1 MQIDHFEMKSN
12 ESPLNKWTNWRN
24 EDDWFREDKQGSP
37 QPDYPMTYDD
47 QSDDDGR
54 GEAEDQCFIEEAEAA
69 QVDYEIMDWLFKC
82 MTLTLL
88 SLILLGVIIILV
100 KVWNPVGSAPEEEGL
115 GGAPRAVGGAQRFI
129 LLMIL
134 VKVVGVSWYRSHRHR
149 RRGVDT
155 IVEHGR
161 DGTAVVVVA
170 RSRPAVQSARRS
182 DESLMCL
189 RDRLQ
194 PPLLVHRSKT
204 GVHVRP
210 RETDRPAAR
219 GDAAG
224 PASERAGRQ
233 LPPPDGVGPPP
244 HRAGRVEA
252 GPCLPFAFDDDR
264 VEIAQDLLL
273 DQLS

>member
-115 GGAPRAVGGAQRFI
+115 GGAPRAVGGAQP
-129 LLMIL
+129 
-134 VKVVGVSWYRSHRHR
+134 GVTYDHRNPH
-149 RRGVDT
+149 DYL
-155 IVEHGR
+155 
-161 DGTAVVVVA
+161 A
-170 RSRPAVQSARRS
+170 RNGSRATSRLANWLGKSAFG
-182 DESLMCL
+182 
-189 RDRLQ
+189 
-194 PPLLVHRSKT
+194 KT
-204 GVHVRP
+204 GSKLI
-210 RETDRPAAR
+210 
-219 GDAAG
+219 G
-224 PASERAGRQ
+224 
-233 LPPPDGVGPPP
+233 
-244 HRAGRVEA
+244 
-252 GPCLPFAFDDDR
+252 
-264 VEIAQDLLL
+264 
-273 DQLS
+273 